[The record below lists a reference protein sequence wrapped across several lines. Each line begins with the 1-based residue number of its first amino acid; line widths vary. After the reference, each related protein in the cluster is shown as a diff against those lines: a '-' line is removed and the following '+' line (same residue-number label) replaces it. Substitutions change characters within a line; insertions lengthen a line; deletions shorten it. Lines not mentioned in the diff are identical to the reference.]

1 MPPGAAF
8 FEPPIDESIP
18 MEQRRSLA
26 DLEASTCKWGVG
38 DPCSP
43 DFFFCGAVTSGK
55 REPYCAAHSRAAF
68 NGAEHRVD
76 PTAVYRPRS
85 LQLTH
90 HR

>member
-18 MEQRRSLA
+18 MEQRRSLI
-26 DLEASTCKWGVG
+26 DLEPGMCNWPVG
-38 DPCSP
+38 DPSSTGL
-43 DFFFCGAVTSGK
+43 FFCGGVTSGK
-55 REPYCAAHSRAAF
+55 REPYCIAHSRVAF
-68 NGAEHRVD
+68 CGAEHRVD